1 MPSAVVQIASEAD
14 IRGVGVG
21 VRTQGGTPR
30 IRGDLTKTVG
40 LIGVFPWCA
49 AGRVASPSGGYE
61 FTSGAD
67 LIKTIASTGPN
78 DAWNEIAGVEF
89 GKVEVYNVRG
99 TSPTAGAYTFQGS
112 GAADSL
118 VATAR
123 FTGPHSARFK
133 VTVTANATTSTS
145 RDVKVDRYGADGTT
159 LTRTATYLAVQVANG
174 TVTDPGDPDI
184 VFSKFSGATVQ
195 ASAASAT
202 ALSAGSYGT
211 VAASDYGAGITAFS
225 NMNGPDVIVCVGV
238 AAVTC
243 DGVNELVQT
252 AHDSAAGYGHDY
264 VASTEL
270 GLTKADALVAAA
282 LIPGKNI
289 RYAWPGIIKGVSFA
303 FGGYSTGPAQTTVA
317 PGATMAALL
326 QRVDPWTP
334 AAMRYAQK
342 TFAAVNSLEANGLA
356 LNGQPDIADLLE
368 GGICPIAST
377 ANYGFVPWGEV
388 ATATNVDTG
397 LPWVGKSVRYYNYVD
412 TSISNALQADLQTP
426 LDLNLSTGR
435 LGPNTQGIV
444 DKISVFLAQELAAGH
459 LVASI
464 NTTDGSASPAYVVD
478 PFGSATPQNIG
489 AGRWDI
495 DIAYRDTPAAEFI
508 VLNFRHGTSINIQSV
523 G

>member
-1 MPSAVVQIASEAD
+1 MPSAVVQIASDAD

-40 LIGVFPWCA
+40 LIGVFPWAA

-67 LIKTIASTGPN
+67 LIKTLASTGPN
-78 DAWNEIAGVEF
+78 EAWDEISGVEF
-89 GKVEVYNVRG
+89 GKVEAYNVRG
-99 TSPTAGAYTFQGS
+99 SSPTAGAYTFQGS

-184 VFSKFSGATVQ
+184 VFSKFSGASVQ
-195 ASAASAT
+195 ASVASAT

-225 NMNGPDVIVCVGV
+225 NMNGPDIIVCVGV
-238 AAVTC
+238 AAATC

-289 RYAWPGIIKGVSFA
+289 RYPWPGIIKGVSFA
-303 FGGYSTGPAQTTVA
+303 FGGYSTGPTQTTVA

-334 AAMRYAQK
+334 AAMRYARK

>member
-1 MPSAVVQIASEAD
+1 MPSAVVQIASDAD
-14 IRGVGVG
+14 IRGVGIG

-78 DAWNEIAGVEF
+78 DAWNEISGVEF

-99 TSPTAGAYTFQGS
+99 TSPTAGSYTFQGS
-112 GAADSL
+112 GSADSL

-123 FTGPHSARFK
+123 FTGPHSAYFK
-133 VTVTANATTSTS
+133 VTITANATTSTS

-195 ASAASAT
+195 ASVASAT

-211 VAASDYGAGITAFS
+211 VAASNYGSGITAFS
-225 NMNGPDVIVCVGV
+225 NMNGPDIIVCVGV
-238 AAVTC
+238 AAATC
-243 DGVNELVQT
+243 DAVNELVQT
-252 AHDSAAGYGHDY
+252 AHDSAGGYGHTY

-270 GLTKADALVAAA
+270 GLTKAEALTAAG

-289 RYAWPGIIKGVSFA
+289 RYPWPGIIKGVSFA
-303 FGGYSTGPAQTTVA
+303 FGGYSTGPTQTTVA

-334 AAMRYAQK
+334 AAMQYAQK
-342 TFAAVNSLEANGLA
+342 TFDAVNSLEDNGLA

-397 LPWVGKSVRYYNYVD
+397 IPWVGKSVRYYNYVD

-444 DKISVFLAQELAAGH
+444 DKISVFLAQEFSAGH
-459 LVASI
+459 LSEGK
-464 NTTDGSASPAYVVD
+464 NTTDGSPSPAYVVD
-478 PFGSATPQNIG
+478 PFTSATPQNIG